1 MQQKLKIIF
10 FGTPKFAK
18 TVLEKMKESGF
29 LPSLIIT
36 QEDKPVG
43 RKLVITPPEVKI
55 FAQENNIP
63 FLQPKSLKDETF
75 LNEIKSF
82 GTFDIGIV
90 CSYGKIIPE
99 NILKMS
105 KNGNLNIHTSLLPK
119 LRGPSPIQSAILSE
133 NETGITIM
141 LLDELM
147 DHGPILAQEKIDIYW
162 PPYEEDLEDVLSKK
176 GSSMLCD
183 VIMKFL
189 DGKIEIKEQDHSK
202 ATFCKKIQKEDA
214 LLDLNDDP
222 NLNLRKIRA
231 YHRWPK
237 AYFFQKDKK
246 GKEIRIIVSRADV
259 AEDKLVIEKIIPE
272 GKKEMLYKDFI
283 KNL

>member
-29 LPSLIIT
+29 LPSLIVT

-43 RKLVITPPEVKI
+43 RKLIIIPPEVKV

-63 FLQPKSLKDETF
+63 FLQPKSLKDENF

-99 NILKMS
+99 NILKLS

-162 PPYEEDLEDVLSKK
+162 PPYEEDLEDALSKK

-259 AEDKLVIEKIIPE
+259 VEDKLVIEKIIPE

>member
-1 MQQKLKIIF
+1 
-10 FGTPKFAK
+10 
-18 TVLEKMKESGF
+18 
-29 LPSLIIT
+29 
-36 QEDKPVG
+36 
-43 RKLVITPPEVKI
+43 
-55 FAQENNIP
+55 
-63 FLQPKSLKDETF
+63 
-75 LNEIKSF
+75 
-82 GTFDIGIV
+82 
-90 CSYGKIIPE
+90 
-99 NILKMS
+99 
-105 KNGNLNIHTSLLPK
+105 
-119 LRGPSPIQSAILSE
+119 
-133 NETGITIM
+133 M

-162 PPYEEDLEDVLSKK
+162 PPYEEDLEDALSKK

-259 AEDKLVIEKIIPE
+259 MEDKLVIEKIIPE